1 MRRLPIAALLALAL
15 LAPGAPA
22 SGDLVDDFDAPTVD
36 TASWDASQAVSG
48 LRWCADSALTHPYNP
63 GVWVDATDPGCHNA
77 TAAAPFGSV
86 GVSDGILSL
95 RGNGNWTFPFL
106 YSATNPFPAGDFTL
120 IATIRFDPSWHGA
133 WFAAHDWS
141 PTFAPDTA
149 YGAGGVFRIVGDLS
163 RSHVQLLDH
172 EFLIPAPWLWHTYR
186 LDRVDGAYTFSFD
199 GQAVVGPIASA
210 QRPARVFMGNPI
222 LTHWG
227 PAPWSDMHVDSV
239 SITDLG
245 GGEEEPPPPPPPP
258 PDADGDAV
266 ADAADNCPAA
276 ANAGQEDADGD
287 GLGDACDPQPYGPA
301 GEQLVELVELVRQLE
316 ADVGGGGI
324 ASKIENAIKALDAGK
339 DATACNILS
348 ATANAVSAQ
357 RGKSLTTADA
367 DDLLLRISRA
377 RAEIG
382 C

>member
-1 MRRLPIAALLALAL
+1 MRRLPIAALVALAL

-22 SGDLVDDFDAPTVD
+22 SGDLVDGFDAPALD
-36 TASWDASQAVSG
+36 TASWDASHAVSG

-63 GVWVDATDPGCHNA
+63 GVWVDAADPGCHNA

-86 GVSDGILSL
+86 GISDGVLSL

-141 PTFAPDTA
+141 PTFAPNTA
-149 YGAGGVFRIVGDLS
+149 YGGGGVFRIVGDLS

-199 GQAVVGPIASA
+199 GQAVVGPVASA

-222 LTHWG
+222 FTHWG

-239 SITDLG
+239 SITALG
-245 GGEEEPPPPPPPP
+245 GGEEEPPPGGGEEPPPPPPP
-258 PDADGDAV
+258 PDA
-266 ADAADNCPAA
+266 
-276 ANAGQEDADGD
+276 
-287 GLGDACDPQPYGPA
+287 YGPA

-357 RGKSLTTADA
+357 RGKSLTAADA